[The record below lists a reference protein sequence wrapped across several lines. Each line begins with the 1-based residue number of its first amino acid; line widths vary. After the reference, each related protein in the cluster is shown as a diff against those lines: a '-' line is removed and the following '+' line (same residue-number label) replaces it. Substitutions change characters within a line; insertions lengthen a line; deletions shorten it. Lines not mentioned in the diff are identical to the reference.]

1 MSINDAL
8 SREPDFS
15 FRDKKA
21 DTFDFDKALAGAVT
35 QPITVAPKPEVAPV
49 TQVVPVAQTVQPTSA
64 RPQQAY
70 VRDPLENRPI
80 SYLSV
85 ASLILALTVIV
96 SLFAFHVFALFIAI
110 PGTLLSIIFGHVGLH
125 RARKYMQRGRGLA
138 ITGFILGYLQ
148 LLGYLLIAVL
158 AVIVIVVLGGSLVN
172 GTLQDILNL
181 FPKP

>member
-35 QPITVAPKPEVAPV
+35 QPITIIPETKAQAPTAAIVKV
-49 TQVVPVAQTVQPTSA
+49 TPPTPSQ
-64 RPQQAY
+64 PQQAY
-70 VRDPLENRPI
+70 VRDPLENRPV

-85 ASLILALTVIV
+85 ASFILALAVVV
-96 SLFAFHVFALFIAI
+96 SLLAFHVIALFIAI

-172 GTLQDILNL
+172 GTVQDILNL
-181 FPKP
+181 IPKS